1 MARPDGP
8 DLSGFLRLARTIRA
22 VHFVA
27 ARASAGE
34 NVTSEQPRGKR
45 LLSLSLLALGIVY
58 GDIGTSPLYAVRE
71 CFYGTHAVAL
81 SRANVFGVLSLI
93 FWSLVVVVTLK
104 YHVYVIRFDNRGE
117 GGILALLGLVGMDK
131 ARRAALKGVLMAM
144 GVFGAALLY
153 GDGMITP
160 AISVLSAIE
169 GLDVATP
176 FFKPYV
182 LPITIVILVLLFVF
196 QRRGT
201 AGVGAVFGPVMIVW
215 FTTLAALGIRGILWE
230 PSVLLALN
238 PLHAI
243 RFFVANGMHGFL
255 VLGAVFL
262 VTTGGEALYADLG
275 HFGEKPIQVDWFH
288 LVGPAL
294 MLQYLGQG
302 ALLLRHPEAAHN
314 PFYLL
319 APSWA
324 LYPLVAL
331 AAMATVIASQAI
343 ISGVFSL
350 TRQAIQLG
358 YLPRMQVVHTSRAE
372 IGQIYMPSVNW
383 ALMAA
388 TIVLVLGFRSSSNL
402 AAAYGVA
409 VSTTMLITTILACV
423 VARDLLGWSALR
435 GGVITAAFLAGDLAF
450 LTANYFKIIHGGWF
464 PLLIAAVVFTIMT
477 TWRRGREILNVR
489 LREGALS
496 PEEFI
501 VSLRHRAPLR
511 VPGTA
516 VFMHRTREN
525 TPSALLHS
533 LKHYKALHQQVI
545 LLTVA
550 TEEVSHLC
558 DGERVQFQDLGE
570 GIYRVTGRYGYM
582 EEQDIPALIE
592 CVAEKH
598 GLTCTPMDTTYFLGR
613 ETLIVTSRR
622 SGMAVW
628 REKIFA
634 SMMRNAESAARFFRL
649 PPNRV
654 VELGAQI
661 EL

>member
-1 MARPDGP
+1 MD
-8 DLSGFLRLARTIRA
+8 
-22 VHFVA
+22 
-27 ARASAGE
+27 
-34 NVTSEQPRGKR
+34 VTESHREEPRGRR

-58 GDIGTSPLYAVRE
+58 GDIGTSPLYSMRE
-71 CFYGTHAVAL
+71 CFYGSHAVAL
-81 SRANVFGVLSLI
+81 TRDNIFGVLSLI
-93 FWSLVVVVTLK
+93 FWSLLVVVTLK

-117 GGILALLGLVGMDK
+117 GGILALMGLVGMDK
-131 ARRAALKGVLMAM
+131 ERRAGVKTALIAM

-153 GDGMITP
+153 GDGIITP

-169 GLDVATP
+169 GLEVATP

-182 LPITIVILVLLFVF
+182 LAITIVILIVLFVF
-196 QRRGT
+196 QRKGT
-201 AGVGAVFGPVMIVW
+201 AGVGSVFGPVMIFW
-215 FTTLAALGIRGILWE
+215 FSTLAVLGIRGILWE

-243 RFFVANGMHGFL
+243 RFFIANGMHGFL

-275 HFGEKPIQVDWFH
+275 HFGEKPIQVDWFN
-288 LVGPAL
+288 LVGPSL
-294 MLQYLGQG
+294 VLQYLGQG

-319 APSWA
+319 APKWA

-358 YLPRMQVVHTSRAE
+358 YLPRMEIIHTSRAE
-372 IGQIYMPSVNW
+372 IGQIYIPSVNW

-388 TIVLVLGFRSSSNL
+388 TIVLVIGFRTSSNL

-409 VSTTMLITTILACV
+409 VSTTMLITTILAYV
-423 VARDLLGWSALR
+423 VARDLLHWSAFRAGL
-435 GGVITAAFLAGDLAF
+435 ITAAFLVGDLAF

-464 PLLIAAVVFTIMT
+464 PLLIAAVVFTVMT
-477 TWRRGREILNVR
+477 TWRKGREILTSR
-489 LREGALS
+489 LRDGALS
-496 PEEFI
+496 PEDFV
-501 VSLRHRAPLR
+501 VSLGHREPVR

-516 VFMHRTREN
+516 VFMHRTREII
-525 TPSALLHS
+525 PSALLHS
-533 LKHYKALHQQVI
+533 LKHYKAMHKQVI
-545 LLTVA
+545 LLTVV
-550 TEEVSHLC
+550 TEEVAHLG
-558 DGERVQFQDLGE
+558 DEERVQFEDLGH
-570 GIYRVTGRYGYM
+570 GLYRVTGRYGYM
-582 EEQDIPALIE
+582 EEQDIPSLLARVETEHALKIP
-592 CVAEKH
+592 A
-598 GLTCTPMDTTYFLGR
+598 MDTTYFLGR
-613 ETLIVTSRR
+613 ETLIVTSRV
-622 SGMAVW
+622 SGMATW
-628 REKIFA
+628 REKLFA
-634 SMMRNAESAARFFRL
+634 SMMRNAESAARFFSL

-661 EL
+661 EF

>member
-1 MARPDGP
+1 V
-8 DLSGFLRLARTIRA
+8 TEE
-22 VHFVA
+22 A
-27 ARASAGE
+27 APSHRE
-34 NVTSEQPRGKR
+34 EPTGKR
-45 LLSLSLLALGIVY
+45 LIALSLLALGIVY
-58 GDIGTSPLYAVRE
+58 GDIGTSPLYALRE
-71 CFYGTHAVAL
+71 CFYGSHAVAL
-81 SRANVFGVLSLI
+81 TRANIFGVLSLV

-117 GGILALLGLVGMDK
+117 GGILALMGLVGMDK
-131 ARRAALKGVLMAM
+131 KRRAAVQGTLIAM

-169 GLDVATP
+169 GLEVATP

-182 LPITIVILVLLFVF
+182 LPITIVILVLLFMF

-201 AGVGAVFGPVMIVW
+201 AGVGAVFGPIMIFW
-215 FTTLAALGIRGILWE
+215 FTTLGVLGIRGILMD
-230 PSVLLALN
+230 PTVLLALN
-238 PLHAI
+238 PWYAV
-243 RFFVANGMHGFL
+243 RFFMTNGMHGFL

-275 HFGEKPIQVDWFH
+275 HFGEKPIQICWFN

-302 ALLLRHPEAAHN
+302 AFLLHHPEAAHN

-319 APSWA
+319 APKWA

-358 YLPRMQVVHTSRAE
+358 YLPRMEIIHTSRAE

-383 ALMAA
+383 ALMVA
-388 TIVLVLGFRSSSNL
+388 TIALVLGFRSSSNL

-409 VSTTMLITTILACV
+409 VSTTMLITTILAYV
-423 VARDLLGWSALR
+423 VARDLLGWSVLR
-435 GGVITAAFLAGDLAF
+435 AGAITAGFLVGDMAF
-450 LTANYFKIIHGGWF
+450 LTANYFKVIHGGWF
-464 PLLIAAVVFTIMT
+464 PLVIAAVVFTIMT
-477 TWRRGREILNVR
+477 TWRKGREILNGR
-489 LREGALS
+489 LREGTLS
-496 PEEFI
+496 PEDF
-501 VSLRHRAPLR
+501 VTSLRHRSPVR

-516 VFMHRTREN
+516 VFMHRSREVI
-525 TPSALLHS
+525 PSALLHS
-533 LKHYKALHQQVI
+533 LKHYKALHEHVI
-545 LLTVA
+545 LLTVI
-550 TEEVSHLC
+550 TEEVSHLRE
-558 DGERVQFQDLGE
+558 DERIQIEELGE
-570 GIYRVTGRYGYM
+570 GLYQVTTRYGYM
-582 EEQDIPALIE
+582 EEADIPALLDRVGSE
-592 CVAEKH
+592 H
-598 GLTCTPMDTTYFLGR
+598 GIPIPPMNTTYFLGR
-613 ETLIVTSRR
+613 ETLIVTSRP
-622 SGMAVW
+622 SGMATW
-628 REKIFA
+628 REKLFA

>member
-1 MARPDGP
+1 MD
-8 DLSGFLRLARTIRA
+8 
-22 VHFVA
+22 
-27 ARASAGE
+27 
-34 NVTSEQPRGKR
+34 VTESHREEPSGKR

-58 GDIGTSPLYAVRE
+58 GDIGTSPLYAMRE

-81 SRANVFGVLSLI
+81 TRANIFGVLSLI

-117 GGILALLGLVGMDK
+117 GGILALMGLVGMDK
-131 ARRAALKGVLMAM
+131 ERRATVKAALIAM

-153 GDGMITP
+153 GDGIITP

-169 GLDVATP
+169 GLEVATP

-182 LPITIVILVLLFVF
+182 LAITIVILIVLFVF
-196 QRRGT
+196 QRKGT
-201 AGVGAVFGPVMIVW
+201 AGVGSVFGPIMIFW
-215 FTTLAALGIRGILWE
+215 FSTLAVLGIRGILWE
-230 PSVLLALN
+230 PSVLLAIN
-238 PLHAI
+238 PIYAI
-243 RFFVANGMHGFL
+243 RFFIANGGHGFL

-275 HFGEKPIQVDWFH
+275 HFGEKPIQVDWFN
-288 LVGPAL
+288 LVGPSL
-294 MLQYLGQG
+294 ILQYLGQG

-319 APSWA
+319 APKWA

-331 AAMATVIASQAI
+331 AAVATVIASQAI

-358 YLPRMQVVHTSRAE
+358 YLPRMEIIHTSRAE
-372 IGQIYMPSVNW
+372 IGQIYIPSVNW

-388 TIVLVLGFRSSSNL
+388 TIVLVIGFRTSSNL

-409 VSTTMLITTILACV
+409 VSTTMLITTILAYV
-423 VARDLLGWSALR
+423 VARDLLHWSAFRAGL
-435 GGVITAAFLAGDLAF
+435 ITAAFLVGDLAF

-464 PLLIAAVVFTIMT
+464 PLLIAAVVFTVMT
-477 TWRRGREILNVR
+477 TWRKGREILTNR
-489 LREGALS
+489 LLDGALS
-496 PEEFI
+496 PEDF
-501 VSLRHRAPLR
+501 VTSLAHREPVR

-516 VFMHRTREN
+516 VFMHRTREII
-525 TPSALLHS
+525 PSALLHS
-533 LKHYKALHQQVI
+533 LKHYKAMHKQVI
-545 LLTVA
+545 LLTVV
-550 TEEVSHLC
+550 TEEVAHLG
-558 DGERVQFQDLGE
+558 DEERVQFEDLGH
-570 GIYRVTGRYGYM
+570 GLYRVTGRYGYM
-582 EEQDIPALIE
+582 EEQDIPSLLARVHDE
-592 CVAEKH
+592 H
-598 GLTCTPMDTTYFLGR
+598 GLNIPPMDTTYFLGR
-613 ETLIVTSRR
+613 ETLIVTSRV
-622 SGMAVW
+622 SGMATW
-628 REKIFA
+628 REKLFA

-661 EL
+661 EF